1 MVRPLPVPDPR
12 TAPYWSAAREERLFI
27 PRCASCGRF
36 QFYPRPLCTNCHSR
50 DLDWTVCSGEGT
62 VHSFTVVHRAPS
74 PEFADAVPYVVA
86 NIRLAEGA
94 HLMSTLVNCPPQ
106 EARIGMPVTVKY
118 LHIEEAS
125 LPVFEPIK

>member
-12 TAPYWSAAREERLFI
+12 TAPYWSAAREEKLCM
-27 PRCASCGRF
+27 PRCANCGRF

-50 DLDWTVCSGEGT
+50 DLDWTECSGAGT
-62 VHSFTVVHRAPS
+62 VHSFTIVHRAPS
-74 PEFADAVPYVVA
+74 PEFAGEVPYVVA

-118 LHIEEAS
+118 LHIEDSS
-125 LPVFEPIK
+125 LPVFEPVK